1 MSQTLQLLLAQF
13 NNAHIVTIKQAGAA
27 IGLQQQTTYNQIHT
41 RRFPI
46 PLVDGGGKRMVR
58 VIDIAA
64 FIDGLPP
71 SQKPFKVRRGRP
83 THKERAAREA
93 ARRSLSIME
102 LQTQA
107 SITGLDKE
115 GSSK

>member
-13 NNAHIVTIKQAGAA
+13 NNAHVVTIKQAGAA
-27 IGLQQQTTYNQIHT
+27 IGLQQQTTYNQVHA

-64 FIDGLPP
+64 FIDGLTPC
-71 SQKPFKVRRGRP
+71 QKPIKAKRGRP
-83 THKERAAREA
+83 TRKKQAARLRAMA
-93 ARRSLSIME
+93 A
-102 LQTQA
+102 QA
-107 SITGLDKE
+107 IAIAIAKE
-115 GSSK
+115 GV

>member
-13 NNAHIVTIKQAGAA
+13 NNAHVVTIKQAGAA
-27 IGLQQQTTYNQIHT
+27 IGLQQQTTYNQVHT

-64 FIDGLPP
+64 FIDGLTP
-71 SQKPFKVRRGRP
+71 SQKHLKAHRGRP
-83 THKERAAREA
+83 TKAEQVIKMRAMVA
-93 ARRSLSIME
+93 
-102 LQTQA
+102 QA
-107 SITGLDKE
+107 IAKDGV
-115 GSSK
+115 